1 MCVSMCV
8 CMWVYVCACS
18 GYYAVINVASSSIL
32 GYVRLLVSSLLQW
45 SDGFQI
51 LSQISSLTQFQHNHD
66 LREGKG
72 VNRTRECLGKRG
84 REEGEVC
91 ERGRVTI
98 LNAIPI
104 VCTIHAH
111 MFSLFSNINDNSN
124 INITNPI
131 IADKHIMMCMTS
143 FNNCTLQ

>member
-1 MCVSMCV
+1 MNVLNVVGGRNSPGLLRTMTCVREEHLFYVCEYVCV

-84 REEGEVC
+84 REEGEV
-91 ERGRVTI
+91 
-98 LNAIPI
+98 
-104 VCTIHAH
+104 
-111 MFSLFSNINDNSN
+111 
-124 INITNPI
+124 
-131 IADKHIMMCMTS
+131 
-143 FNNCTLQ
+143 